1 MNIWTVTFTR
11 FAPGASCHM
20 VENILHGAAVWQST
34 GLLSICLLATLTF
47 MSMKQQHEL
56 LLDQLALV
64 WVSCRLS
71 LTCSPWRW
79 LTRLKQVVKHL
90 INKAIHSVETHS
102 LESTQQRTIFI
113 LTIHTKP
120 FTTKWLL
127 LPSAPPS
134 KSPQESILGLSH
146 PVSCKDEAHHQNSSS
161 SHKLD
166 HSSGHNTTANT
177 TMLKTEVTTK
187 HISTITF
194 YLTTTDTSINF
205 LQKNHQTMQCEN
217 SVEANKYIKK
227 W

>member
-1 MNIWTVTFTR
+1 
-11 FAPGASCHM
+11 M
-20 VENILHGAAVWQST
+20 VENILHGAAIWQST

-120 FTTKWLL
+120 FTTK
-127 LPSAPPS
+127 
-134 KSPQESILGLSH
+134 
-146 PVSCKDEAHHQNSSS
+146 
-161 SHKLD
+161 
-166 HSSGHNTTANT
+166 
-177 TMLKTEVTTK
+177 
-187 HISTITF
+187 
-194 YLTTTDTSINF
+194 
-205 LQKNHQTMQCEN
+205 
-217 SVEANKYIKK
+217 
-227 W
+227 